1 MMPDRRHVFRESADD
16 IQSRASSSDT
26 LSIMT
31 KDLALAVRCPQIQQE
46 CPSVRKTLTRV
57 KGIVTKT
64 PLSAFLTCAPW
75 HVI

>member
-1 MMPDRRHVFRESADD
+1 MMPYRRRVFRESADD
-16 IQSRASSSDT
+16 IQSRVSSSDT

-31 KDLALAVRCPQIQQE
+31 KDLTCLQVQQE

-57 KGIVTKT
+57 KGIVTET
-64 PLSAFLTCAPW
+64 LLSAFLPCAPW